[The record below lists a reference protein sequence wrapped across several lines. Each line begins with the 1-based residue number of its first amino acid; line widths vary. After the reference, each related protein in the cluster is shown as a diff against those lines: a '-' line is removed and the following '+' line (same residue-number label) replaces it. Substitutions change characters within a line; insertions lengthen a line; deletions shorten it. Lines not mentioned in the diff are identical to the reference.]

1 MSSLWKCNV
10 CTYSNIVTSSMCAM
24 CGLPNDSCA
33 TEIDH
38 DNKKDPT
45 VIETDNIYGNDSKWM
60 CRACTF
66 SNHAWTDRCEL
77 CLAKRRRIP
86 NHTLTN
92 GKAYQIQISNVRSS
106 NNFAVYGYIRNIQT
120 LLKNKIIPL

>member
-1 MSSLWKCNV
+1 
-10 CTYSNIVTSSMCAM
+10 MCAM
-24 CGLPNDSCA
+24 CGLPKDSSIYLSK
-33 TEIDH
+33 TR
-38 DNKKDPT
+38 
-45 VIETDNIYGNDSKWM
+45 IYGNDSKWM

-66 SNHAWTDRCEL
+66 WNHTWTDRCEV
-77 CLAKRRRIP
+77 CSAKRRRIP